1 MMEQA
6 VISAEISEHR
16 NGRST
21 VLGALLGAFA
31 HTAVCWLALQLDFF
45 RGGEALFYPIIG
57 LVWCGYFVFAL
68 MFAFGINR
76 RFQDIQL
83 TLPIML
89 WSTFGLLLTAYYI
102 DQVRLCVMV
111 MFFAILQPG
120 VFKLRFRSFTAIS
133 IGCVLLYGWIVWS
146 VSARHPEA
154 IDLTAELI
162 QWAAF
167 ALITAGVV
175 MVAAEIS
182 SIRHQLSHRNGQLAG
197 LVERIQ
203 EMAIRD
209 ELTGLYNRRHA
220 VERMIKIREMANRN
234 ALDFV
239 VCYVDLD
246 FFKAVNDSFGHHI
259 GDEVLRDFSAL
270 LREHLTGRDFAARLG
285 GEEFLLVLVKS
296 DMEQALKLAEK
307 VRTAAMALRFSEPQ
321 LSITASMGVASFS
334 VGESLDHLLARADD
348 ALYQAK
354 KSGRNRICQAA
365 DESRV

>member
-1 MMEQA
+1 MIEQA
-6 VISAEISEHR
+6 VASSEASDAR
-16 NGRST
+16 SGKST
-21 VLGALLGAFA
+21 VFGSLLGALA

-45 RGGEALFYPIIG
+45 RGGEAAFYPIIG
-57 LVWCGYFVFAL
+57 IVWAGYSLFAL
-68 MFAFGINR
+68 LFLGGLNR
-76 RFQDIQL
+76 RLRDPQL
-83 TLPIML
+83 TLPLML

-120 VFKLRFRSFTAIS
+120 VFKLRFRSFAGIS
-133 IGCVLLYGWIVWS
+133 IACVLLYGLIVWR
-146 VSARHPEA
+146 VSRVHPEA
-154 IDLTAELI
+154 LDLTAELI

-182 SIRHQLSHRNGQLAG
+182 SIRHQLARRNGQLSG
-197 LVERIQ
+197 LVDRIQ

-220 VERMIKIREMANRN
+220 VERLLKIREMANRN

-239 VCYVDLD
+239 VAYVDLD
-246 FFKAVNDSFGHHI
+246 FFKAVNDTYGHNV

-270 LREHLTGRDFAARLG
+270 LREKITGRDFAARLG

-296 DMEQALKLAEK
+296 DIAHAQQVAEEIRQATMELSFSAD
-307 VRTAAMALRFSEPQ
+307 ALRV
-321 LSITASMGVASFS
+321 TVSMGLACFS

-354 KSGRNRICQAA
+354 ESGRNRVCTAT
-365 DESRV
+365 EGS

>member
-1 MMEQA
+1 MIEQA
-6 VISAEISEHR
+6 VASSEAPEIRS
-16 NGRST
+16 GRST
-21 VLGALLGAFA
+21 VLGSLLGALA

-45 RGGEALFYPIIG
+45 RGGEAQFFPIIG
-57 LVWCGYFVFAL
+57 IVWAGYLLFVLLFVT
-68 MFAFGINR
+68 GINR
-76 RFQDIQL
+76 RFADTQL
-83 TLPIML
+83 TLPLML

-120 VFKLRFRSFTAIS
+120 VFKLRFRSFTGIS
-133 IGCVLLYGWIVWS
+133 LACVMLYGVIVWR
-146 VSARHPEA
+146 VSQVHPEA
-154 IDLTAELI
+154 MDLTAELI

-182 SIRHQLSHRNGQLAG
+182 SIRHQLARRNGQLSG
-197 LVERIQ
+197 LVDRIQ

-220 VERMIKIREMANRN
+220 VERMLKIREMANRN

-239 VCYVDLD
+239 ACYVDLD
-246 FFKAVNDSFGHHI
+246 FFKSVNDTYGHNV
-259 GDEVLRDFSAL
+259 GDEVLRAFSAL
-270 LREHLTGRDFAARLG
+270 LRNKITGRDFAARLG

-296 DMEQALKLAEK
+296 DLQHALEVAEDIRQAVMELKFSAE
-307 VRTAAMALRFSEPQ
+307 Q
-321 LSITASMGVASFS
+321 LHITVSIGVASFT

-354 KSGRNRICQAA
+354 ESGRNRVCTAT
-365 DESRV
+365 EGR